1 MQERRIKITAG
12 GVAVTAALN
21 DGATA
26 DLLWDALPIKASGDT
41 WGDEIMPASPVN
53 VVGKIDYDAT
63 VLKSVGSGATAVVE
77 RA

>member
-1 MQERRIKITAG
+1 MQERWIKITAG
-12 GVAVTAALN
+12 GVAATAALN

-26 DLLWDALPIKASGDT
+26 DLLWDALPIEASGDT
-41 WGDEIMPASPVN
+41 WGDEIMPASAVN
-53 VVGKIDYDAT
+53 VVGKINDDAT

>member
-26 DLLWDALPIKASGDT
+26 DLLWDALPIEASGDT
-41 WGDEIMPASPVN
+41 WGDEIRPPNPVN
-53 VVGKIDYDAT
+53 VVGKIDDAT
-63 VLKSVGSGATAVVE
+63 VLKSVGSGATVVVE